1 MHRAMA
7 RGFESRIVINSTLY
21 QRISKENTKQITPPP
36 LPKPLTPLPKNEE
49 NTMSQS
55 RDSI

>member
-1 MHRAMA
+1 MA